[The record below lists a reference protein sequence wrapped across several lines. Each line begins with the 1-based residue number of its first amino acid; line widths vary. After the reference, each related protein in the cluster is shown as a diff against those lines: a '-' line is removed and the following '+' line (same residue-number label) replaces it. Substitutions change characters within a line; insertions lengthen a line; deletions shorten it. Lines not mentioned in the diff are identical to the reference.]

1 MPLGYL
7 IFVSTD
13 CMSYLGYVEDLV
25 QSIFAWTKIFLTN
38 VVWINVANSLDYF
51 ISVSIGCL
59 PDFSSLGYVEDLV
72 QNIFTGTTFPEKNAI
87 EKLVHIKFWSNLFHQ
102 DKKG

>member
-1 MPLGYL
+1 MGSKEKLFHYKFWSN
-7 IFVSTD
+7 FVFSTRIN
-13 CMSYLGYVEDLV
+13 V
-25 QSIFAWTKIFLTN
+25 FLTN
-38 VVWINVANSLDYF
+38 VVWINVANSLDYL